1 MKIFRIQRGREIET
15 ENNTES
21 LTGESH
27 EENNKNFRIYFHI
40 EKHYRNKIAKAKHEI
55 SKGGASIENC
65 AKSPAHIDIDEYYQ
79 ILVRKL
85 EEKYICEKSQ
95 TDSICFPEWL
105 SNIKI
110 CQENRLSLVWKLL
123 YGISTGQT
131 PIAYPKCVRSA
142 GKIAN

>member
-65 AKSPAHIDIDEYYQ
+65 AKNPAHIDIDEYYQ

-85 EEKYICEKSQ
+85 EEKYICEKSK
-95 TDSICFPEWL
+95 TDSICFPE
-105 SNIKI
+105 
-110 CQENRLSLVWKLL
+110 
-123 YGISTGQT
+123 
-131 PIAYPKCVRSA
+131 
-142 GKIAN
+142 